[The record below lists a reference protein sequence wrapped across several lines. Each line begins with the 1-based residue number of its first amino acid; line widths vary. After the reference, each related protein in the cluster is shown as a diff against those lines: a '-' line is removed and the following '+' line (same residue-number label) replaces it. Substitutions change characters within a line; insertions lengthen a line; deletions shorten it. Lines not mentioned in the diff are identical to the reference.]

1 MKVQLRL
8 LIGLLAFS
16 LIFISSCS
24 SKKKAIGNEDDIIV
38 VADSSLYYEVEPE
51 LLQVFEKI
59 VYTPQPENLF
69 NLQRKDY
76 VDLNIIKTR
85 KNIIILGTLNDSGYV
100 SQYIRKSLDSNV
112 TSLVRESQEYVI
124 NKYNV
129 WAEGQLVMYLVSPTV
144 EQLKKNI
151 LSGHEQLLYSFRNI
165 SDKRL
170 FAKLYR
176 PKYEKLETEA
186 KLLHDYNWVI
196 YIPKHFEVGKNSPED
211 NFVWLRGGRK
221 TPVEKWIFIHWI
233 DNASPDYLNRD
244 SIIAIRNRI
253 TKKHFTTTDNTE
265 YVEISNDFSEP
276 MFSEVNFDSR
286 YAIMTQGFWRFND
299 KSGGGPFTSYS
310 FLDQKTGRF
319 YMVDGSIYAPK
330 YYKKELI
337 QQVDVLLNSFR
348 TSDELSDEK
357 KADLL
362 DNYESEE
369 EK

>member
-1 MKVQLRL
+1 MKIRL
-8 LIGLLAFS
+8 KVLIGLLSF
-16 LIFISSCS
+16 LLVFISCS

-38 VADSSLYYEVEPE
+38 LADSSLYYEVEPE

-59 VYTPQPENLF
+59 IYTPQPERLF

-76 VDLNIIKTR
+76 VELDMIKTR
-85 KNIIILGTLNDSGYV
+85 KNIIILGTLSDSGYV
-100 SQYIRKSLDSNV
+100 SQFIQKSLDSNV
-112 TSLVRESQEYVI
+112 TALVRNNQEYVI

-144 EQLKKNI
+144 DDLKKNI
-151 LSGHEQLLYSFRNI
+151 LSGHEELLYSFRNI

-170 FAKLYR
+170 LAKLYTPR
-176 PKYEKLETEA
+176 YEKLDMEA
-186 KLLHDYNWVI
+186 KLFHDYGWVI
-196 YIPKHFEVGKNSPED
+196 FIPKHFEVGKNSAED

-233 DNASPDYLNRD
+233 EDANPDYLNKD

-253 TKKHFTTTDNTE
+253 TRKHYTTTDNME
-265 YVEISNDFSEP
+265 YVEISNEFSEP
-276 MFSEVNFDSR
+276 MFTEVNFNSR
-286 YAIMTQGFWRFND
+286 YAIMTQGFWRFSD

-310 FLDQKTGRF
+310 FLDEKTNRF
-319 YMVDGSIYAPK
+319 YMIDGSIFAPK

-357 KADLL
+357 KAELV
-362 DNYESEE
+362 DNLE
-369 EK
+369 